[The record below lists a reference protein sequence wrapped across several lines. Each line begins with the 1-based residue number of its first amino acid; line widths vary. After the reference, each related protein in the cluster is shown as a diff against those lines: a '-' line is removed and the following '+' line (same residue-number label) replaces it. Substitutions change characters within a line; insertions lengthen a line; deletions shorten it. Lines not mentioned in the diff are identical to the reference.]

1 MGLEVF
7 LIWTKV
13 SALHLLDFFSP
24 STYPTQKREEK
35 KRLKNLRFK
44 DIRKSTDKSI
54 CTICMYIYFCKSK
67 DLTQKA
73 WEQGVPNSPHVP
85 FSSGFSLRFLLKSMV
100 TMWLFFLMGRHEQN
114 GTEQH
119 KADDASDLQKNDKE
133 NENIMLSAVR
143 SPVWI
148 ISKTNQSREGILTA
162 HMYVWHSE
170 SMSFCSSKLGPN

>member
-13 SALHLLDFFSP
+13 SALRLLDFFSP

-44 DIRKSTDKSI
+44 NIRKSTDKSI

-85 FSSGFSLRFLLKSMV
+85 FSSGFSLLFLLKSMV
-100 TMWLFFLMGRHEQN
+100 TMWLFLLMGRHEQN